1 MAIPDPQA
9 KPLAKRKLMLVA
21 AEASGDALGAGLI
34 QALNNQAPGAFEFV
48 GVGGARMREQGID
61 SPFDIS
67 ELSILGIVEGIKA
80 LPRVNRRVREV
91 SAFAQKEK
99 PDAVVLIDSWGFTL
113 RCAQALRRIMPGI
126 PLIKYVAPQV
136 WAMRPGRARTLAG
149 TVDLLLALHPMDPP
163 FFEPQG
169 LKTVVVGNPA
179 VYVDFS
185 NADPVAF
192 RKSLQIKSDDPLVLV
207 LPGSRPSEV
216 RLLMPIFTEVM
227 QTLARQRPGVT
238 LALPVA
244 ETVRP
249 AVLAAVKLM
258 RRQSPDLRLR
268 LIEDET
274 EKLSAMQAADVA
286 LACSGTVSTE
296 LAMAGCPMVIAYKA
310 EPLTALIF
318 RYVATLKHVTMFN
331 IMADKR
337 IAPEFL
343 QQDCTPDNLLGAI
356 IERLDDKA
364 LRDEQVAEQF
374 RALDLM
380 GRGQQPPA
388 EKAAAA
394 VLAFLSARTERS
406 DEDIVAI
413 KNAEYGAKAR

>member
-1 MAIPDPQA
+1 MATMAIHSLSP
-9 KPLAKRKLMLVA
+9 RKLMLVA

-34 QALNNQAPGAFEFV
+34 QALNQQAPAAFTFV
-48 GVGGARMREQGID
+48 GVGGARMREQGVR
-61 SPFDIS
+61 SPFDIA
-67 ELSILGIVEGIKA
+67 ELSILGIAEGIKA
-80 LPRVNRRVREV
+80 LPRVKRRVAEV
-91 SAFAQKEK
+91 VAFAQTEK

-113 RCAQALRRIMPGI
+113 RCAQAIRKAMPGV

-149 TVDLLLALHPMDPP
+149 TVDFLLALHPMDPP
-163 FFEPQG
+163 FFEAHG

-179 VYVDFS
+179 LNVDFS
-185 NADPVAF
+185 RADPLAF
-192 RKSLQIKSDDPLVLV
+192 RKGLHIASGDPLVLV
-207 LPGSRPSEV
+207 LPGSRPSEI
-216 RLLMPIFTEVM
+216 RRLMPVFIEVM
-227 QTLARQRPGVT
+227 LDLARQRPGLT
-238 LALPVA
+238 LAIPVA
-244 ETVRP
+244 ETVR
-249 AVLAAVKLM
+249 AAVIAAADHM
-258 RRQSPDLRLR
+258 RVQQPGIRLH

-274 EKLSAMQAADVA
+274 EKRSAMQAADVA

-310 EPLTALIF
+310 EPLTYLIF
-318 RYVATLKHVTMFN
+318 KYVASIRHVTLFN

-343 QQDCTPDNLLGAI
+343 QQACTKENLLKAI
-356 IERLDDKA
+356 IERLDNRA

-380 GRGQQPPA
+380 GRGQPPPA

-394 VLAFLSARTERS
+394 LLAFLESK
-406 DEDIVAI
+406 DF
-413 KNAEYGAKAR
+413 

>member
-1 MAIPDPQA
+1 MATMAIHSLSP
-9 KPLAKRKLMLVA
+9 RKLMLVA

-34 QALNNQAPGAFEFV
+34 QALNQQAPAAFTFV
-48 GVGGARMREQGID
+48 GVGGARMREQGVR
-61 SPFDIS
+61 SPFDIA
-67 ELSILGIVEGIKA
+67 ELSILGIAEGIKA
-80 LPRVNRRVREV
+80 LPRVKRRVAEIV
-91 SAFAQKEK
+91 AFAQTEK

-113 RCAQALRRIMPGI
+113 RCAQAIRKAMPGV

-149 TVDLLLALHPMDPP
+149 TVDFLLALHPMDPP
-163 FFEPQG
+163 FFEAHG

-179 VYVDFS
+179 LNVDFS
-185 NADPVAF
+185 RADPLAF
-192 RKSLQIKSDDPLVLV
+192 RKGLHIASGDPLVLV
-207 LPGSRPSEV
+207 LPGSRPSEI
-216 RLLMPIFTEVM
+216 RRLMPVFIEVM
-227 QTLARQRPGVT
+227 LDLARQRPGLT
-238 LALPVA
+238 LAIPVA
-244 ETVRP
+244 ETVR
-249 AVLAAVKLM
+249 AAVIAAADHM
-258 RRQSPDLRLR
+258 RVQQPGIRLH

-274 EKLSAMQAADVA
+274 EKRSAMQAADVA

-310 EPLTALIF
+310 EPLTYLIF
-318 RYVATLKHVTMFN
+318 KYVASIRHVTLFN

-343 QQDCTPDNLLGAI
+343 QQACTKENLLKAI
-356 IERLDDKA
+356 IERLDNRA

-380 GRGQQPPA
+380 GRGQPPPA

-394 VLAFLSARTERS
+394 LLAFLESK
-406 DEDIVAI
+406 DF
-413 KNAEYGAKAR
+413 